1 MPIACWRIEDCT
13 GFLINFDLL
22 RASWVG
28 NADEGIY
35 YMVYADIERS
45 CWRYLAAAGDEDDT
59 HRGPKEILALTHY
72 EFKTFED
79 AVKAAR
85 KRCELWCA
93 THGIEVTDVDHGG
106 DRQGPSRDK
115 VRQAVAKQSTED
127 DK

>member
-1 MPIACWRIEDCT
+1 MELQGKTAFIT
-13 GFLINFDLL
+13 GGASGLGLATAKNFVKAGARVFLYDL
-22 RASWVG
+22 
-28 NADEGIY
+28 NAE
-35 YMVYADIERS
+35 ALE
-45 CWRYLAAAGDEDDT
+45 AAAAEFGESAAWHAGDVAD
-59 HRGPKEILALTHY
+59 
-72 EFKTFED
+72 ED